1 MRANV
6 HAPVCSVGCRMVGGM
21 LGRHKSEHLQSA
33 FAVKML
39 FVLSLEVR
47 RGGDI

>member
-1 MRANV
+1 MSANV
-6 HAPVCSVGCRMVGGM
+6 HAPVCSVGCRTVGGM

-33 FAVKML
+33 FGVKIL

-47 RGGDI
+47 RAGVI